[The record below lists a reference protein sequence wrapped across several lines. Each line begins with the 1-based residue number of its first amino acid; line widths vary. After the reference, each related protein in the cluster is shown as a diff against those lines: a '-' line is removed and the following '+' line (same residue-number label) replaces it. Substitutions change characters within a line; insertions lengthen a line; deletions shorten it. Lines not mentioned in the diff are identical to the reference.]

1 MTKDTLTKVGREGSQ
16 FYLIPRPDIWPGNE
30 ARPIWDQTFATKH
43 SLHQHP
49 SDMVTVYFNFPGFID
64 QEKDAAPVWWLESS
78 SYPIEILDKKKVRVL
93 VRSDELKR
101 RYKHDAVIISFEWGK
116 GVVYHM
122 ISHFY
127 LQRSETRTKKQGVS
141 GMCSIITCTYS
152 YQVTSIFNEKL
163 YFA

>member
-1 MTKDTLTKVGREGSQ
+1 MTKDTPSKSRQKWFSVLPHSPG
-16 FYLIPRPDIWPGNE
+16 LIFGLGMRLDQPGIKLLQLNASYIIIHVIW
-30 ARPIWDQTFATKH
+30 
-43 SLHQHP
+43 SLYT
-49 SDMVTVYFNFPGFID
+49 SIFPGFID

-78 SYPIEILDKKKVRVL
+78 SYPIEILDKKVRVL

-127 LQRSETRTKKQGVS
+127 LQRSETRTKKQGMGGRAS
-141 GMCSIITCTYS
+141 LLHAHIT
-152 YQVTSIFNEKL
+152 IRL
-163 YFA
+163 LA